1 MMRKK
6 YFVQFILLLCSG
18 MFSGV
23 ILAATPSASMLANT
37 CVGCHGPN
45 GSSLGPAS
53 PTIAGMS
60 KDNFIEIMTAY
71 QSGERPATV
80 MTRIAKGYT
89 NEEIELMADFF
100 SKQKFVRQKQK
111 YDSGKAKLGKKLH
124 KKYCEKCHEKGGSSA
139 EDDAGILAGQWEPYL
154 RYSMEDFTKNGRKME
169 KKMKKKMGALQ
180 KEYGDKGID
189 ALINYYASQN

>member
-1 MMRKK
+1 MRKK